1 MKRQTAKPKAYKV
14 PLPGAL
20 VLSEGYDS
28 EYALQLLVQSCHN
41 LIWEKHGYD
50 PAKAFDEFSKL
61 IFAKFCDEKS
71 NVSDP
76 VFKLRFAEDPH
87 HLAGRVRQLFSKF
100 AAKPEFRDIFESR
113 QPDRSDV
120 QLHLDDFTIAGVA
133 QKLSGLSLTS
143 LAASS
148 ASPEMKGTVYEKF
161 IGNTF
166 RGELGQFFTHRELV
180 SFMIQFIDIT
190 PDNIIY
196 DPSCGSGGFLV
207 QAIKF
212 IRENY
217 LEKESPRVPAEAS
230 VYEYSRR
237 KIFGTDINDRA
248 ARTAK
253 LNILMHGGC
262 HMGVHHVNALL
273 ADEQAPSLFT
283 SIIRT
288 GSVDVILA
296 NPPFA
301 GYEKEPDVLRR
312 FHLGLNG
319 LGSPTSVTREV
330 LFLERIVTLLK
341 VGGRAG
347 IVIPQGIFTNR
358 KLLLVRDFLRANTK
372 ILAVIELPD
381 WAFIPSGTSVRGS
394 ILFVERCSRV
404 PANYS
409 VFMKRVDHIG
419 FTSTGRPDPQNDLDD
434 TIREYRRR
442 DRRFLVPISEVSKR
456 LDAKFYQPEHREII
470 ELFNSPKKHP
480 LVELDKVGRFISSS
494 VNPRKDPEREYLCI
508 ETGDL
513 DPDTYAITPKPLKGH
528 AFNYSAL
535 RPVRQGDILISRR
548 RPYRGAIAR
557 ASGEIDGSVAITEF
571 SVFRPHQ
578 EYDQTYIL
586 EVLRSPS
593 FIKLLTIYST
603 GEMSGRISEGDLKKL
618 KIPIPPKIEQARVGA
633 YLAEERKRLTECLN
647 TAARIRQSITQTI
660 EGIVAGT

>member
-1 MKRQTAKPKAYKV
+1 MERKPENPKAYRIPR
-14 PLPGAL
+14 PLPL

-50 PAKAFDEFSKL
+50 PARAFDEFSKL
-61 IFAKFCDEKS
+61 LFAKYCDEKT
-71 NVSDP
+71 NAPDP

-87 HLAGRVRQLFSKF
+87 LLAGRVRQLFSRF
-100 AAKPEFRDIFESR
+100 AAKAEFRDIFESR
-113 QPDRSDV
+113 QADRSDV
-120 QLHLDDFTIAGVA
+120 QLHLDDFTIAEVA
-133 QKLSGLSLTS
+133 QKLSGLSLTT

-148 ASPEMKGTVYEKF
+148 ASPEVKGTVYEKF

-180 SFMIQFIDIT
+180 SFMIEFLDIR
-190 PDNIIY
+190 PDEIIY
-196 DPSCGSGGFLV
+196 DPACGSGGFLV

-217 LEKESPRVPAEAS
+217 LEKEDSGIPIESAT
-230 VYEYSRR
+230 YEYSRR
-237 KIFGTDINDRA
+237 RIFGTDINDRA

-262 HMGVHHVNALL
+262 HSGVDHVNALL
-273 ADEQAPSLFT
+273 ADEQAPSSFT
-283 SIIRT
+283 SIIHP
-288 GSVDVILA
+288 GGVDVILA

-301 GYEKEPDVLRR
+301 GFERDPNVLRT

-319 LGSPTSVTREV
+319 MGTPTSVTREV

-358 KLLLVRDFLRANTK
+358 KLLPVRDFLRANTK

-404 PANYS
+404 PAHYS

-419 FTSTGRPDPQNDLDD
+419 FTSTGRPDPLNDLDD
-434 TIREYRRR
+434 TIREYRRK
-442 DRRFLVPISEVSKR
+442 DKRFLVPISEVSKR
-456 LDAKFYQPEHREII
+456 LDAKFYQSEHREII
-470 ELFNSPKKHP
+470 DLFNSPRKYP
-480 LVELDKVGRFISSS
+480 LVELEKVGRFTSSS

-513 DPDTYAITPKPLKGH
+513 DPDTYAITPKPLKGD
-528 AFNYSAL
+528 AFNYSTL
-535 RPVRQGDILISRR
+535 RPVRKGDILISRR
-548 RPYRGAIAR
+548 RPYRGAIAM
-557 ASGEIDGSVAITEF
+557 ASEEIDGSVAITEF
-571 SVFRPHQ
+571 SVFRPHP

-593 FIKLLTIYST
+593 FIKLMTIYST
-603 GEMSGRISEGDLKKL
+603 GEMSGRISESDLRKL
-618 KIPIPPKIEQARVGA
+618 KIPIPPKREQARLGA
-633 YLAEERKRLTECLN
+633 YLAEERRRLIECLS
-647 TAARIRQSITQTI
+647 TAARIRRDIAQTI
-660 EGIVAGT
+660 EGIVIGI

>member
-1 MKRQTAKPKAYKV
+1 MQQGTEKSKASQG
-14 PLPGAL
+14 PRSDLL
-20 VLSEGYDS
+20 VLSEGCEN

-50 PAKAFDEFSKL
+50 PARAFDEFSKVL
-61 IFAKFCDEKS
+61 FSKFCDEKC
-71 NVSDP
+71 NASDP
-76 VFKLRFAEDPH
+76 VFTLRFAGDS
-87 HLAGRVRQLFSKF
+87 HLLAQRVRQLFSQS
-100 AAKPEFRDIFESR
+100 AVKPEFRDIFESR
-113 QPDRSDV
+113 QADRSDV

-180 SFMIQFIDIT
+180 RFMIQFVDIT
-190 PDNIIY
+190 PEDIIY
-196 DPSCGSGGFLV
+196 DPACGSGGFLV

-217 LEKESPRVPAEAS
+217 LEKESPRAPSDTS
-230 VYEYSRR
+230 VHEYSRR

-253 LNILMHGGC
+253 LNILVHGGC
-262 HMGVHHVNALL
+262 HTGVHRVNALL
-273 ADEQAPSLFT
+273 ADEQAPSSFT
-283 SIIRT
+283 SIVRP

-301 GYEKEPDVLRR
+301 GYEKDPDVLRS

-319 LGSPTSVTREV
+319 MGSPTSVTREV

-341 VGGRAG
+341 AGGRAG

-358 KLLLVRDFLRANTK
+358 KLLPVRDFLRANAR

-394 ILFVERCSRV
+394 LLFVERLSRV
-404 PANYS
+404 PAHYS

-419 FTSTGRPDPQNDLDD
+419 FTSTGRPDPQSDLGE
-434 TIREYRRR
+434 TIRDYRRR
-442 DRRFLVPISEVSKR
+442 DRRFLVPISELSKR

-470 ELFNSPKKHP
+470 GLFNSPKKHP
-480 LVELDKVGRFISSS
+480 LVELEKVGRFISSS
-494 VNPRKDPEREYLCI
+494 VHPRKDPETEYLCV

-513 DPDTYAITPKPLKGH
+513 DPDTYTITPKPLKGS
-528 AFNYSAL
+528 AFKYSAL
-535 RPVRQGDILISRR
+535 RPVRKGDILISRR
-548 RPYRGAIAR
+548 RPYRGAIAV
-557 ASGEIDGSVAITEF
+557 ALEEIDGSVAITEF
-571 SVFRPHQ
+571 SVFQPNP

-586 EVLRSPS
+586 EALRSPS

-603 GEMSGRISEGDLKKL
+603 GEMSGRISEGDLRKL
-618 KIPIPPKIEQARVGA
+618 KIPIPPKEEQARLGA
-633 YLAEERKRLTECLN
+633 YLAEERKRLAECLT
-647 TAARIRQSITQTI
+647 TAARIRENISQTI
-660 EGIVAGT
+660 EGIVAGI